1 MKNSFTFHQIDRAV
15 LVFCLVILVFSGL
28 SQIAQAANIE
38 FVKAEGVSAIINN
51 NQAAAREKALDD
63 ALRKAVEQAVGTV
76 VTSDTLTARYRIIH
90 DKILSQTSGYIRR
103 YSILSERADGALYR
117 VLIRAEVGRAN
128 LMSDLKAIGVLHV
141 LAEKPKVMFV
151 IEEKVAG
158 MFGTTAWE
166 TIGQAESTMI
176 EQFVQAGFD
185 VVDPQT
191 VKANISKD
199 QALRMLTGNSQEA
212 ALAGLNAGA
221 QIVITGKAFSKNAG
235 GRILNTQMQSLQGVV
250 QVRAVRSDDA
260 RILSAKSGRASKAH
274 LDEMQGGTLAIESAA
289 RKITKPLITEI
300 LQKWRGETYGR
311 QRMVTLKITGLVS
324 YRHLMA
330 VKNFLSKEMQGVK
343 ALHQRSFLAGSAELA
358 IDYSG
363 KATNIADELANR
375 KFPGFRIE
383 PVQVTLNQ
391 LDLKIMLDR

>member
-1 MKNSFTFHQIDRAV
+1 MK
-15 LVFCLVILVFSGL
+15 
-28 SQIAQAANIE
+28 
-38 FVKAEGVSAIINN
+38 
-51 NQAAAREKALDD
+51 
-63 ALRKAVEQAVGTV
+63 
-76 VTSDTLTARYRIIH
+76 
-90 DKILSQTSGYIRR
+90 
-103 YSILSERADGALYR
+103 
-117 VLIRAEVGRAN
+117 IRAEVGRTN
-128 LMSDLKAIGVLHV
+128 LMNDLRAIGVLHV

-166 TIGQAESTMI
+166 TIGQAETTMI
-176 EQFVQAGFD
+176 EQFIQAGFD

-199 QALRMLTGNSQEA
+199 QAVRILTGNAQEA
-212 ALAGLNAGA
+212 AAAGLNAGA

-250 QVRAVRSDDA
+250 QVRAVRTDDA
-260 RILSAKSGRASKAH
+260 RIISAKSGRASKAH
-274 LDEMQGGTLAIESAA
+274 LDEMQGGTLAIESAS
-289 RKITKPLITEI
+289 RKIAQPLMTDI

-311 QRMVTLKITGLVS
+311 ERLVTLKISGLVS
-324 YRHLMA
+324 YRHLMFI
-330 VKNFLSKEMQGVK
+330 KNFLTKEMQGVK
-343 ALHQRSFLAGSAELA
+343 ALHQRSYLARSAELA

-391 LDLKIMLDR
+391 LDLKVVLNE